1 MFKDLLTD
9 PSVIYEV
16 IGDKVYLYDVIVN
29 EDKLKKVV
37 ANIRARYSQV
47 LSKSSNMRLVTD
59 SQLYVELFTDIN
71 KLFLGEL
78 DFLKKYDYYLDCH
91 DETYNK
97 LYIEYG
103 DEIFDALTTNLLY
116 SEVIKDK
123 KEADLYKQAS
133 FIKVRKKSKDITS

>member
-16 IGDKVYLYDVIVN
+16 RGDKMYLYDVIVD

-37 ANIRARYSQV
+37 AKIRSRYYKL
-47 LSKSSNMRLVTD
+47 LSKSSNMRLVAD

-91 DETYNK
+91 DETYNR
-97 LYIEYG
+97 LYIDYG
-103 DEIFDALTTNLLY
+103 DEIFEALTTNLLY
-116 SEVIKDK
+116 SVVIKDK
-123 KEADLYKQAS
+123 KEAELYKQAS
-133 FIKVRKKSKDITS
+133 PIKVRKKSKDITS

>member
-16 IGDKVYLYDVIVN
+16 IGDKMYLYDVIVD

-37 ANIRARYSQV
+37 AKIRSRYYKL
-47 LSKSSNMRLVTD
+47 LSKTSNMRLVAD

-91 DETYNK
+91 DETYNR
-97 LYIEYG
+97 LYIDYG
-103 DEIFDALTTNLLY
+103 DEIFEALTTNLLY
-116 SEVIKDK
+116 SVVIKDK
-123 KEADLYKQAS
+123 KEAELYKQAS
-133 FIKVRKKSKDITS
+133 PIKVRKKSKDITS

>member
-16 IGDKVYLYDVIVN
+16 IGDKMYLYDVIVD

-37 ANIRARYSQV
+37 AKIRTHYYKL
-47 LSKSSNMRLVTD
+47 LSKSSNMRLVAD

-91 DETYNK
+91 DETYNR
-97 LYIEYG
+97 LYIDYG
-103 DEIFDALTTNLLY
+103 DEIFEALTTNLLY
-116 SEVIKDK
+116 SVVIKDK
-123 KEADLYKQAS
+123 KEAELYKQAS
-133 FIKVRKKSKDITS
+133 PIKVRKKSKDITS

>member
-16 IGDKVYLYDVIVN
+16 IGDKMYLYDVIVD
-29 EDKLKKVV
+29 EEKLKKVV
-37 ANIRARYSQV
+37 AKIRTRYYRL
-47 LSKSSNMRLVTD
+47 LSKSSNMRLVAD

-91 DETYNK
+91 DETYNR
-97 LYIEYG
+97 LYIDYG
-103 DEIFDALTTNLLY
+103 DEIFEALTTNLLY
-116 SEVIKDK
+116 SVVIKDK
-123 KEADLYKQAS
+123 KEAELYKQAS
-133 FIKVRKKSKDITS
+133 PIKVRKKSKDITS

>member
-16 IGDKVYLYDVIVN
+16 IGDKMYLYDVIVD

-37 ANIRARYSQV
+37 AKIRSRYYKL
-47 LSKSSNMRLVTD
+47 LSKSSNMRLVAD
-59 SQLYVELFTDIN
+59 SQLYVELFKDIN

-91 DETYNK
+91 DETYNR
-97 LYIEYG
+97 LYIDYG
-103 DEIFDALTTNLLY
+103 DEIFEALTTNLLY
-116 SEVIKDK
+116 SVVIKDK
-123 KEADLYKQAS
+123 KEAELYKQAS
-133 FIKVRKKSKDITS
+133 PIKVRKKSKDITS

>member
-16 IGDKVYLYDVIVN
+16 IGDKMYLYDVIVD

-37 ANIRARYSQV
+37 AKIRSRYYKL
-47 LSKSSNMRLVTD
+47 LSKSSNMRLVAD

-91 DETYNK
+91 DETYNR
-97 LYIEYG
+97 LYIDYG
-103 DEIFDALTTNLLY
+103 DEIFEALTTNLLY
-116 SEVIKDK
+116 SVVIKDK
-123 KEADLYKQAS
+123 K
-133 FIKVRKKSKDITS
+133 

>member
-16 IGDKVYLYDVIVN
+16 IGDKMYLYDVIVD

-37 ANIRARYSQV
+37 AKIRTRYYRL
-47 LSKSSNMRLVTD
+47 LSKSSNMRLVAD
-59 SQLYVELFTDIN
+59 SQLYAELFTDIN

-91 DETYNK
+91 DETYNR
-97 LYIEYG
+97 LYIDYG
-103 DEIFDALTTNLLY
+103 DEIFEALTTNLLY
-116 SEVIKDK
+116 SVVIKDK
-123 KEADLYKQAS
+123 KEAELYKQAS
-133 FIKVRKKSKDITS
+133 PIKVRKKSKDITS

>member
-16 IGDKVYLYDVIVN
+16 IGDKMYLYDVIVD

-37 ANIRARYSQV
+37 AKIRTHYYKL
-47 LSKSSNMRLVTD
+47 LSKSSNMRLVAD

-91 DETYNK
+91 DETYNR
-97 LYIEYG
+97 LYIDYG
-103 DEIFDALTTNLLY
+103 DEIFEALTTNLLY
-116 SEVIKDK
+116 SVVIKDK
-123 KEADLYKQAS
+123 KEAELYKQAS
-133 FIKVRKKSKDITS
+133 PIKVRKKSKNITS

>member
-16 IGDKVYLYDVIVN
+16 IGDKMYLYDVIVD

-37 ANIRARYSQV
+37 AKIRTRYYKL
-47 LSKSSNMRLVTD
+47 LSKSSNMRLVAD

-91 DETYNK
+91 DETYNR
-97 LYIEYG
+97 LYIDYG
-103 DEIFDALTTNLLY
+103 DEIFEALTTNLLY
-116 SEVIKDK
+116 SVVIKDK
-123 KEADLYKQAS
+123 KEAELYKQAS
-133 FIKVRKKSKDITS
+133 PIKVRKKSKDITS

>member
-16 IGDKVYLYDVIVN
+16 MGDKMYLYDVIVD

-37 ANIRARYSQV
+37 AKIRSRYYKL
-47 LSKSSNMRLVTD
+47 LSKSSNMRLVAD

-91 DETYNK
+91 DETYNR
-97 LYIEYG
+97 LYIDYG
-103 DEIFDALTTNLLY
+103 DEIFEALTTNLLY
-116 SEVIKDK
+116 SVVIKDK
-123 KEADLYKQAS
+123 KEAELYKQAS
-133 FIKVRKKSKDITS
+133 PIKVRKKSKDITS

>member
-16 IGDKVYLYDVIVN
+16 IGDKMYLYDVIVD

-37 ANIRARYSQV
+37 AKIRSRYYKL
-47 LSKSSNMRLVTD
+47 LSKSSNMCLVAD

-91 DETYNK
+91 DETYNR
-97 LYIEYG
+97 LYIDYG
-103 DEIFDALTTNLLY
+103 DEIFEALTTNLLY
-116 SEVIKDK
+116 SVVIKDK
-123 KEADLYKQAS
+123 KEAELYKQAS
-133 FIKVRKKSKDITS
+133 PIKVRKKSKDITS

>member
-16 IGDKVYLYDVIVN
+16 IGDKMYLYDVIVD

-37 ANIRARYSQV
+37 AKIRSRYYK
-47 LSKSSNMRLVTD
+47 LISKSSNMRLVAD

-91 DETYNK
+91 DETYNR
-97 LYIEYG
+97 LYIDYG
-103 DEIFDALTTNLLY
+103 DEIFEALTTNLLY
-116 SEVIKDK
+116 SVVIKDK
-123 KEADLYKQAS
+123 KEAELYKQAS
-133 FIKVRKKSKDITS
+133 PIKVRKKSKDITS